1 MIIDLSTFSNIT
13 DSSRS
18 EGLFVG
24 GSSGSAL
31 SGTLQYLHSAQ
42 GKSIAEDPSANVVV
56 LLPDGVRN
64 YMSKPWFLDVAQDA
78 SAEEMRAKI
87 KNVLGRELN
96 DARSVVERAE
106 DQGKEL
112 EKGQGVT
119 MEKSGQRA
127 SKQGN
132 GNEDGQGKKANG
144 VKVSV
149 ASTASS
155 EEGSEDELRRLSLT
169 A

>member
-1 MIIDLSTFSNIT
+1 MI
-13 DSSRS
+13 SRL

-42 GKSIAEDPSANVVV
+42 GKSIAEDPSANVVII
-56 LLPDGVRN
+56 LPDGVRN

-106 DQGKEL
+106 EQGKEL
-112 EKGQGVT
+112 EKGQGVR
-119 MEKSGQRA
+119 METASQHAGEVVNGSG
-127 SKQGN
+127 
-132 GNEDGQGKKANG
+132 EGKKPNG
-144 VKVSV
+144 VSVS
-149 ASTASS
+149 ASS
-155 EEGSEDELRRLSLT
+155 KGGIADTLRRLSLT